1 MAATLKQIEQEILQ
15 LTPVQRAELADFI
28 VESLDSGPPEEI
40 QDLWLAEATRRLS
53 EVRSGKVETIPAEEV
68 LAEARRLVNR

>member
-1 MAATLKQIEQEILQ
+1 MTATLKQIEQEILQ

-28 VESLDSGPPEEI
+28 VESLDSRPAEEI
-40 QDLWLAEATRRLS
+40 QDLWLAEATRRLA